1 MSSLT
6 TTYILLVE
14 RDEAV
19 FNRITSVLGKTQYVI
34 WHKQVDDALAWLINQ
49 RPVDLI
55 LVGQSANYAEVLN
68 SLHPFS
74 TSRGLPLLLLC
85 SSITRAVLQLAT
97 EGGATDIISFY
108 PVEGP
113 SFRERLQAYCSLLP
127 RIAQTANEPVQPEPA
142 SFELPLWKRG
152 LDMLVAMG
160 ACLTLS
166 PLLLITTV
174 LIKLDS
180 RGPVFYRSK
189 RVGANYRVF
198 SMIKFRTMSAQA
210 DKMLSTM
217 AAQNLYDTNP
227 VAHTWGDTNHTNAL
241 CETCAL
247 AGSCQRLLFDEDH
260 YVCERHYL
268 LSHEGGTFLKFRDDP
283 RVTRLGRFLRNSSI
297 DELPQ
302 LVNILIG
309 DMSLVGNRPLPLY
322 EAEKLTTDHAVR
334 RFAGP
339 AGLTGLWQV
348 KKRAKGEG
356 NMSEQERIDLDID
369 YARTFSF
376 GRDISLIYQTLFS
389 LWQKENV

>member
-1 MSSLT
+1 MSKSS

-14 RDEAV
+14 RNEAV
-19 FNRITSVLGKTQYVI
+19 FNRIASALTRTQYII
-34 WHKQVDDALAWLINQ
+34 WHKQVDDAVAWLSDE
-49 RPVDLI
+49 RPVDLV
-55 LVGQSANYAEVLN
+55 LVGQSVDYAEILQR
-68 SLHPFS
+68 LHPFS
-74 TSRGLPLLLLC
+74 AHRGLPLLLLC
-85 SSITRAVLQLAT
+85 SSITRSVLQLAT
-97 EGGATDIISFY
+97 ERGATDIISLY
-108 PVEGP
+108 PVAEP
-113 SFRERLQAYCSLLP
+113 TFRERLQAYCSLLP
-127 RIAQTANEPVQPEPA
+127 RITPTPDEPVQPEPA
-142 SFELPLWKRG
+142 SFTLPLWKRG

-166 PLLLITTV
+166 PLILVTTV

-180 RGPVFYRSK
+180 KGPVFYRSK

-198 SMIKFRTMSAQA
+198 SMIKFRTMSTQA

-217 AAQNLYDTNP
+217 TAQNLYGNTPTIDTHDE
-227 VAHTWGDTNHTNAL
+227 ADHKQAL
-241 CETCAL
+241 CETCGL

-260 YVCERHYL
+260 YVCERRYL
-268 LSHEGGTFLKFRDDP
+268 LSHEGGTFLKFRNDP

-302 LVNILIG
+302 LVNILVG

-322 EAEKLTTDHAVR
+322 EAEKLTTDYAVS

-356 NMSEQERIDLDID
+356 KMSEQERTDLDIE

-376 GRDISLIYQTLFS
+376 GQDMSLLYQTLFS

>member
-14 RDEAV
+14 REEAV

-34 WHKQVDDALAWLINQ
+34 WHKQVDDAVARLGNQ
-49 RPVDLI
+49 RPVDII
-55 LVGQSANYAEVLN
+55 LVGQSANYAEVIQL
-68 SLHPFS
+68 LHPLS
-74 TSRGLPLLLLC
+74 AQQGLPLLLLC
-85 SSITRAVLQLAT
+85 SSITRSVLQLAT
-97 EGGATDIISFY
+97 EGGATDIIPFY
-108 PVEGP
+108 PVDSP

-127 RIAQTANEPVQPEPA
+127 RIAQTEGEIVQPEPA
-142 SFELPLWKRG
+142 SFELPLWKRA

-180 RGPVFYRSK
+180 KGPVFYRSK

-198 SMIKFRTMSAQA
+198 SMIKFRTMSTQA
-210 DKMLSTM
+210 DKMLSAM
-217 AAQNLYDTNP
+217 AAQNLYGTNP
-227 VAHTWGDTNHTNAL
+227 VAQALNDTKHTNSL
-241 CETCAL
+241 CETCAQ

-260 YVCERHYL
+260 YVCERRYL

-302 LVNILIG
+302 LVNILVG

-322 EAEKLTTDHAVR
+322 EAEKLTTDYAVR

-348 KKRAKGEG
+348 KKRGKGEEK
-356 NMSEQERIDLDID
+356 MSEQERIDLDIE

-376 GRDISLIYQTLFS
+376 GRDMSLIYQTLFS

>member
-19 FNRITSVLGKTQYVI
+19 FNRITSVLGRTQYVI
-34 WHKQVDDALAWLINQ
+34 WHKQVDDAVAWLANQ
-49 RPVDLI
+49 RPVDII
-55 LVGQSANYAEVLN
+55 LVGQSANYAEVLHL
-68 SLHPFS
+68 LHPFS
-74 TSRGLPLLLLC
+74 SRLGLPLLLLC
-85 SSITRAVLQLAT
+85 SSITRSVLQLAT

-108 PVEGP
+108 PVDGP
-113 SFRERLQAYCSLLP
+113 SFRERLQAYLALLP
-127 RIAQTANEPVQPEPA
+127 RIAQNQQAPVLPEPE
-142 SFELPLWKRG
+142 SFALPLWKRG

-166 PLLLITTV
+166 PLLIITTV

-180 RGPVFYRSK
+180 KGPVFYRSK

-198 SMIKFRTMSAQA
+198 SMIKFRTMSTQA

-217 AAQNLYDTNP
+217 SAQNLYDSP
-227 VAHTWGDTNHTNAL
+227 VATTDELDAHTDTL

-260 YVCERHYL
+260 YVCERRYQR
-268 LSHEGGTFLKFRDDP
+268 SHEGGTFLKFRDDP

-302 LVNILIG
+302 LVNILVG

-322 EAEKLTTDHAVR
+322 EAEKLTTDYAVR

-356 NMSEQERIDLDID
+356 KMSEQERIDLDIE

-376 GRDISLIYQTLFS
+376 GRDMSLIYQTLFS